1 MSRPSTSATANL
13 RGNTTAS
20 ASIALNSPSF
30 TTPTSVRVIDYDTFA
45 NYHSSSTPIQSDS
58 LFPLFTYDRLDMPNT
73 DLTVINIDSGYCA
86 SDTATIYSYSSTSVT
101 STSTNDNYNYNENIP
116 YYQTFENKF
125 SGNGDPHQHPEKN
138 TDIHK
143 NNNSINNN
151 NNNNNNNSNS
161 LTSPFSS
168 TVYHDSSFSC
178 SSIYSDES
186 KREVSPVNGRNR
198 LMNSS
203 LSSVSSISSASDI
216 NTINSS
222 EIKLENQVF
231 TISSSLPQGKRIKI
245 PKAQL
250 NNSISPKVH
259 NNRQNNN
266 IVNEIYDFI
275 PVECH
280 FGKLP
285 SYGDITCKESGSPEK
300 NNSNGN
306 IFDPFRDSMPI
317 ISSPS
322 FKKTKLPLVK
332 MEGNT
337 TKDISPPIYIDS
349 TCKPTSGKHK
359 ADEEPSQRK
368 YKKRKLKLI
377 GGKFKKDKEHCETG
391 LFPIQNGAS
400 ITESEK
406 NSKGLNDK
414 LSLATRTNVVK
425 CPLTPHLKSTIN
437 IPLSEITD
445 ERLTQIINLTKL
457 KKCSPREVEK
467 MVTIFKLR
475 NIHIKLRILAHIIGE
490 TNLMSEGN
498 LHFPDI
504 EQDAGVCLFDGNDG
518 NLYLRAKTYAGFEKG
533 KEQMFDNSI
542 MSYFQNIKDCEHY
555 FRVPNETTI
564 TLKQVAR
571 KNKYSKKKTE
581 TAKSKDDTKGNTIR
595 FNTNNKEKFVANI
608 KNDTTS
614 EEVKYIKRPLNS
626 FMLYRTSMVRAAIL
640 LNLCN
645 CMTRFLQKEI
655 VRCGDIVKYDFSTKR
670 YRLSKIPTGLNY
682 YPRRDYD
689 PIAERLLLENIE
701 AKLNCPDIEQRQEV
715 IESIRMQL
723 QHSKVNHHVLLHI
736 ISSMWQTETS
746 FSKGKF
752 QELSNLE
759 KEIHSLCYPNYRYIP
774 NKKSKK

>member
-1 MSRPSTSATANL
+1 
-13 RGNTTAS
+13 
-20 ASIALNSPSF
+20 
-30 TTPTSVRVIDYDTFA
+30 
-45 NYHSSSTPIQSDS
+45 
-58 LFPLFTYDRLDMPNT
+58 
-73 DLTVINIDSGYCA
+73 
-86 SDTATIYSYSSTSVT
+86 
-101 STSTNDNYNYNENIP
+101 
-116 YYQTFENKF
+116 
-125 SGNGDPHQHPEKN
+125 
-138 TDIHK
+138 
-143 NNNSINNN
+143 
-151 NNNNNNNSNS
+151 
-161 LTSPFSS
+161 
-168 TVYHDSSFSC
+168 
-178 SSIYSDES
+178 
-186 KREVSPVNGRNR
+186 
-198 LMNSS
+198 
-203 LSSVSSISSASDI
+203 
-216 NTINSS
+216 
-222 EIKLENQVF
+222 
-231 TISSSLPQGKRIKI
+231 
-245 PKAQL
+245 
-250 NNSISPKVH
+250 
-259 NNRQNNN
+259 
-266 IVNEIYDFI
+266 
-275 PVECH
+275 
-280 FGKLP
+280 
-285 SYGDITCKESGSPEK
+285 
-300 NNSNGN
+300 
-306 IFDPFRDSMPI
+306 
-317 ISSPS
+317 
-322 FKKTKLPLVK
+322 
-332 MEGNT
+332 
-337 TKDISPPIYIDS
+337 
-349 TCKPTSGKHK
+349 
-359 ADEEPSQRK
+359 
-368 YKKRKLKLI
+368 
-377 GGKFKKDKEHCETG
+377 
-391 LFPIQNGAS
+391 
-400 ITESEK
+400 
-406 NSKGLNDK
+406 
-414 LSLATRTNVVK
+414 
-425 CPLTPHLKSTIN
+425 
-437 IPLSEITD
+437 
-445 ERLTQIINLTKL
+445 
-457 KKCSPREVEK
+457 
-467 MVTIFKLR
+467 
-475 NIHIKLRILAHIIGE
+475 
-490 TNLMSEGN
+490 MSEGN

-645 CMTRFLQKEI
+645 CMTSFLQKEI